1 MTLSIAHRDGTS
13 PASTGCGR
21 NLDGT
26 SSAPPGCGRNLI
38 SVTLLAVAAALA
50 ATALEATAHAEEQ
63 PAVDKPSPGAW
74 SGHAIDR
81 SWLYLDD
88 ARTADPGGVIAATS
102 ISYTSV
108 GSNPDPT
115 SAPYRAFAFNT
126 AQPGELVS
134 LGGEVGLLPRLSLE
148 ALGQIKLGGDSA
160 ASPGAVAGLRFQLS
174 PSSWRNVHLVAS
186 AGYLRETWSAPVRDA
201 ASGELGPGQPNGDN
215 GAWFQ
220 AAGSVDIARLR
231 LGLTAHGE
239 HVFADGRD
247 GVDVMVKT
255 GASYRLVD
263 WFRVGVEWVGQDLE
277 GAVKSDA
284 EGGARHFVGPTAA
297 LALLHER
304 LSVVAGPSLGLSD
317 PSPKLLGRLAIAY
330 GF

>member
-1 MTLSIAHRDGTS
+1 MTR
-13 PASTGCGR
+13 STAKRIG
-21 NLDGT
+21 
-26 SSAPPGCGRNLI
+26 I
-38 SVTLLAVAAALA
+38 ELLARGAAAAALVTTVL
-50 ATALEATAHAEEQ
+50 ATTAHAEEPASVDQ
-63 PAVDKPSPGAW
+63 PSQSASA
-74 SGHAIDR
+74 GHAIDR
-81 SWLYLDD
+81 SWLYVDD
-88 ARTADPGGVIAATS
+88 AKTAEPGAVIAATS
-102 ISYTSV
+102 VSYTTV

-126 AQPGELVS
+126 AQPGALLS

-148 ALGQIKLGGDSA
+148 ALGQVQVGGESA
-160 ASPGAVAGLRFQLS
+160 ASPGAVAGLRFALS
-174 PSSWRNVHLVAS
+174 PSSWKNVHLLAS
-186 AGYLRETWSAPVRDA
+186 VGYLRETWSPATRDPE
-201 ASGELGPGQPNGDN
+201 SRQLVPGQPNGDN
-215 GAWFQ
+215 GAWVE
-220 AAGSVDIARLR
+220 AAGSADFKRLR

-247 GVDVMVKT
+247 GVDIMVKT

-277 GAVKSDA
+277 GALRNDA

-297 LALLHER
+297 LALLNER
-304 LSVVAGPSLGLSD
+304 LSVVVGPSLGLSD